1 MADKQ
6 GPNTIS
12 RIRQK
17 ILELWDDNTT
27 VLQATVPME
36 SAVSIKGSVCMT
48 CSKHFLLWEIF
59 KQLCF
64 RHAEK
69 HTQVFMKCSLLTS
82 DLNPKWNVPTFPP
95 PIHTHNDRTES
106 LAHLCIRIM
115 HYAVN
120 LLFIYRY
127 YNEVLIKD
135 VNIFCPA
142 LYSAVSLLCW
152 G

>member
-1 MADKQ
+1 MLQVCGKTYIGLYEMFINDVRFK
-6 GPNTIS
+6 P
-12 RIRQK
+12 K
-17 ILELWDDNTT
+17 LE
-27 VLQATVPME
+27 
-36 SAVSIKGSVCMT
+36 
-48 CSKHFLLWEIF
+48 CSDI
-59 KQLCF
+59 
-64 RHAEK
+64 
-69 HTQVFMKCSLLTS
+69 
-82 DLNPKWNVPTFPP
+82 PP
-95 PIHTHNDRTES
+95 SHTHNDRTES